1 MTQTEVGWCWLL
13 SPLQGGAA
21 FAECHSA
28 GRGTTDGG
36 EEVAGT
42 TWQQLSPSLL
52 PGELWLSHIL
62 AVAPVF
68 WTFPLSQDSEGRE
81 GCGNTMECFMVLST
95 QTQKISIGI
104 LCGLFGTMCVFENS
118 LVLYLIFSSPGT
130 RKKPSY
136 LFIGSLAL
144 ADILAS
150 IIFVCSF
157 VNFHVFNDTGFS
169 KEMFLLQLGG
179 VNTSFCASLSSLLLT
194 ALDRYLSI
202 SRPSEYKLL
211 MTRKRAWTAL
221 AVLWLTCATIAYL
234 PLLGWNCCVLDST
247 CSELFPF
254 VDDNYL
260 SGWIC
265 FIVVLLGC
273 IIYAYAHV
281 LWRARQHV
289 AYMEKHQAQAGKQNS
304 RMRMDVMLAKTLVM
318 VLAVLMLCWSPVLVL
333 MIYSIFSKLST
344 HLRKVFA
351 FCSTLCLLNSM
362 VNPIIYALRSKELF
376 SSLRRVVSR
385 FRRQLKVS
393 EESPEAESTHKSSV
407 IETVC
412 EDTRTI

>member
-1 MTQTEVGWCWLL
+1 MDTCRIPANASKCSG
-13 SPLQGGAA
+13 S
-21 FAECHSA
+21 
-28 GRGTTDGG
+28 
-36 EEVAGT
+36 
-42 TWQQLSPSLL
+42 
-52 PGELWLSHIL
+52 
-62 AVAPVF
+62 
-68 WTFPLSQDSEGRE
+68 
-81 GCGNTMECFMVLST
+81 TMECFMVLST
-95 QTQKISIGI
+95 QAQKISIGT

-118 LVLYLIFSSPGT
+118 LVLYLIFSSPGI

-157 VNFHVFNDTGFS
+157 VNFHVFNEAGFS
-169 KEMFLLQLGG
+169 KEVFLLQLGG
-179 VNTSFCASLSSLLLT
+179 VNTSFSASLSSLLLT

-211 MTRKRAWTAL
+211 MTRRRAWTAL
-221 AVLWLTCATIAYL
+221 GVLWVTCATIACL
-234 PLLGWNCCVLDST
+234 PLLGWNCCALDSA

-260 SGWIC
+260 SGWLC
-265 FIVVLLGC
+265 LVLLLLGC
-273 IIYAYAHV
+273 IVYAYAHV

-289 AYMEKHQAQAGKQNS
+289 AYMEKRQAQAGKQNT
-304 RMRMDVMLAKTLVM
+304 RMRMDVTLAKTLVM

-333 MIYSIFSKLST
+333 MIYSVFARLSDR
-344 HLRKVFA
+344 LRKAFA

-376 SSLRRVVSR
+376 SSLRRVFSH
-385 FRRQLKVS
+385 FRKQLQVA

-407 IETVC
+407 IET
-412 EDTRTI
+412 

>member
-1 MTQTEVGWCWLL
+1 MDSCRIPANA
-13 SPLQGGAA
+13 SK
-21 FAECHSA
+21 CS
-28 GRGTTDGG
+28 GT
-36 EEVAGT
+36 
-42 TWQQLSPSLL
+42 
-52 PGELWLSHIL
+52 
-62 AVAPVF
+62 
-68 WTFPLSQDSEGRE
+68 
-81 GCGNTMECFMVLST
+81 TMECFMVLST
-95 QTQKISIGI
+95 QAQKISIGI

-118 LVLYLIFSSPGT
+118 LVLYLIFSSPGI

-150 IIFVCSF
+150 VIFVCSF
-157 VNFHVFNDTGFS
+157 VNFHVFNEAGFS
-169 KEMFLLQLGG
+169 KEVFLLQLGG
-179 VNTSFCASLSSLLLT
+179 VNTSFSASLSSLLLT

-202 SRPSEYKLL
+202 GRPSEYKLL

-221 AVLWLTCATIAYL
+221 AVLWVTCATIAGL
-234 PLLGWNCCVLDST
+234 PLLGWNCCTLDSS

-260 SGWIC
+260 SGWLC
-265 FIVVLLGC
+265 WVVVLLGC
-273 IIYAYAHV
+273 IVCAYAHV

-289 AYMEKHQAQAGKQNS
+289 AYMEQHQAQAGKQTS

-333 MIYSIFSKLST
+333 MIYSVFGRLSDR
-344 HLRKVFA
+344 LRKMFA

-376 SSLRRVVSR
+376 SSLRRVLSR
-385 FRRQLKVS
+385 FRRQLKAP
-393 EESPEAESTHKSSV
+393 EESPEAESSHKSSV

-412 EDTRTI
+412 EDTHTV